1 MLKLIKCGYECPVV
15 VVCEMQT
22 EAMLCASTEL
32 EDLVVKDTQDW
43 GWED

>member
-22 EAMLCASTEL
+22 ESTLCASTGIN
-32 EDLVVKDTQDW
+32 DLTVKESQDW